1 MCVFRLLLSDFKFIH
16 WLSLHSGTTPNR
28 EPYRI
33 PELTESGRPHSP
45 AAWRWEVVAALVQAP
60 GGATLTSAPAS
71 RIAFLVSAQST
82 AFLMSGLWTF
92 GACRRFSDPH

>member
-33 PELTESGRPHSP
+33 PELTESGRPSFP
-45 AAWRWEVVAALVQAP
+45 GRMALGGGGRVGAGAWGSHADKCPCVPDCVP
-60 GGATLTSAPAS
+60 GVHPVNC
-71 RIAFLVSAQST
+71 F
-82 AFLMSGLWTF
+82 F
-92 GACRRFSDPH
+92 

>member
-33 PELTESGRPHSP
+33 PELTESGRPSFP
-45 AAWRWEVVAALVQAP
+45 GRMAL

-82 AFLMSGLWTF
+82 AFFDERLMDVWSV
-92 GACRRFSDPH
+92 

>member
-33 PELTESGRPHSP
+33 PELTESGRPSFP
-45 AAWRWEVVAALVQAP
+45 GRMALGGGGRVGAGAW
-60 GGATLTSAPAS
+60 GGATRTSAPAS

-82 AFLMSGLWTF
+82 AFF
-92 GACRRFSDPH
+92 

>member
-33 PELTESGRPHSP
+33 PELTESGPVRM
-45 AAWRWEVVAALVQAP
+45 ALGGGGRVGAGAWGEPR
-60 GGATLTSAPAS
+60 
-71 RIAFLVSAQST
+71 
-82 AFLMSGLWTF
+82 
-92 GACRRFSDPH
+92 

>member
-33 PELTESGRPHSP
+33 PELTESGRPSFP
-45 AAWRWEVVAALVQAP
+45 GRMAL
-60 GGATLTSAPAS
+60 GGGGRVGAGAPAS

-82 AFLMSGLWTF
+82 AFFDERLMDVWSV
-92 GACRRFSDPH
+92 

>member
-33 PELTESGRPHSP
+33 PELTESGRPSFP
-45 AAWRWEVVAALVQAP
+45 GRMALGGGGRVGAGAWREP
-60 GGATLTSAPAS
+60 
-71 RIAFLVSAQST
+71 R
-82 AFLMSGLWTF
+82 
-92 GACRRFSDPH
+92 

>member
-33 PELTESGRPHSP
+33 PELTESGRPSFP
-45 AAWRWEVVAALVQAP
+45 GRMALGGWCRRL

-82 AFLMSGLWTF
+82 AFFDERLMDVWSV
-92 GACRRFSDPH
+92 

>member
-33 PELTESGRPHSP
+33 PELTESGRPSFP
-45 AAWRWEVVAALVQAP
+45 GRMALGGGGRVGAGAW
-60 GGATLTSAPAS
+60 GATLTSALRP
-71 RIAFLVSAQST
+71 
-82 AFLMSGLWTF
+82 GLRSWCPPSQLLF
-92 GACRRFSDPH
+92 